1 MLVTAVRLITPPEL
15 VLGVSGIDSDN
26 QLFSMKNGDLH
37 PQARLFYFWLKSLIR
52 SMKASTIHNID
63 YYRIPVVLKT
73 KIMRIFY
80 ILFVLLIP
88 LMGLSQNK
96 DDYLKEV
103 KAELIK
109 EWPNNNTIN
118 LVFHGHSV
126 PAGYFKTPV
135 VNTLDSYPYQLL
147 EKLKERYPHAVINI
161 IITAIGGENSKSGN
175 SRFKKEVL
183 THRPDVVFI
192 DYALNDLGI
201 GLDKANKAWTK
212 MIKTALGKGIKVI
225 LLTPSPDQRISYDD
239 PGNELKKHAD
249 QIIKLASE
257 HQVGLVDSYKAF
269 EFTYSEKEQLSK
281 YMSQVNHPNK
291 LGHELIANEIINWF

>member
-1 MLVTAVRLITPPEL
+1 
-15 VLGVSGIDSDN
+15 
-26 QLFSMKNGDLH
+26 
-37 PQARLFYFWLKSLIR
+37 
-52 SMKASTIHNID
+52 MKASTIHKID
-63 YYRIPVVLKT
+63 YSRTPVVIIT
-73 KIMRIFY
+73 KIMRILYF
-80 ILFVLLIP
+80 LFILLIP
-88 LMGLSQNK
+88 FLSLSQNK

-103 KAELIK
+103 KAELVK
-109 EWPNNNTIN
+109 EWPNNKTIN

-147 EKLKERYPHAVINI
+147 KKLKEKYPFAVINI
-161 IITAIGGENSKSGN
+161 INTAIGGENSKSGN

-183 THRPDVVFI
+183 THRPDVLFI

-201 GLDKANKAWTK
+201 GLDEANKAWAK
-212 MIKTALGKGIKVI
+212 MIKVALRKGIKVI
-225 LLTPSPDQRISYDD
+225 LLTPSPDQRINYDD
-239 PGNELKKHAD
+239 QGNELKKHAD

-257 HQVGLVDSYKAF
+257 NQVGLVDSYKAF
-269 EFTYSEKEQLSK
+269 EFTYSEKEQLTK

>member
-1 MLVTAVRLITPPEL
+1 
-15 VLGVSGIDSDN
+15 
-26 QLFSMKNGDLH
+26 
-37 PQARLFYFWLKSLIR
+37 
-52 SMKASTIHNID
+52 MKASTIHNID

-109 EWPNNNTIN
+109 EWPNNKTIN

-147 EKLKERYPHAVINI
+147 EKLKERYPYAVINI

-175 SRFKKEVL
+175 RRFKKEVL
-183 THRPDVVFI
+183 TNHPDVLFI

-257 HQVGLVDSYKAF
+257 HQVGLIDSYKAF
-269 EFTYSEKEQLSK
+269 EFTYSEKEHLSK